1 MFPFSFYRNNFVAVN
16 KAVQKLEKNEL
27 TLEDILDEDD
37 LVSDIKTN
45 PQSQLASL

>member
-1 MFPFSFYRNNFVAVN
+1 MFPYSFYRNNFATIN
-16 KAVQKLEKNEL
+16 RAIQKLEKNEL

-37 LVSDIKTN
+37 LVSEVKTN

>member
-1 MFPFSFYRNNFVAVN
+1 MFPYSFYKNNFAIIT

-37 LVSDIKTN
+37 LVSEVKTN
-45 PQSQLASL
+45 PQCQLASL